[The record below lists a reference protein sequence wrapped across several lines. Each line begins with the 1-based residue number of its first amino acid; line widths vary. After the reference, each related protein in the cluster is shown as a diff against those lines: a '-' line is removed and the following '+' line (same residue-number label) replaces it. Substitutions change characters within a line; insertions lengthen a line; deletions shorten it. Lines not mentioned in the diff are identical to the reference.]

1 MNATRRHITDIIFL
15 LSLLC
20 VFAVTAVFVVIFG
33 ADVYKGISQ
42 RMQDNGNMRSSI
54 TYLSEKVRQNDSG
67 GVRLGAVG
75 QSDAL
80 ILDRTED
87 GRDYCTWIYAAD
99 GWLYEAVVPAAGVV
113 APGDGQKVTQ
123 LALFELDVLDSGL
136 IEITAAGAD
145 GEAVTSAVRPRCGTP
160 EVDGA

>member
-80 ILDRTED
+80 ILDRT
-87 GRDYCTWIYAAD
+87 AATT
-99 GWLYEAVVPAAGVV
+99 
-113 APGDGQKVTQ
+113 APGSTPR
-123 LALFELDVLDSGL
+123 
-136 IEITAAGAD
+136 TAG
-145 GEAVTSAVRPRCGTP
+145 SMRR
-160 EVDGA
+160 